1 MTDKEM
7 KDMDETNEI
16 DKTAMDETAANE
28 IAEAVENGTDTDAAA
43 AAEDPATTGAE
54 AAASTDTNATD
65 DPFDVVE
72 DDLQFDVDFDDET
85 AETDDASET
94 VDEAAPV
101 DEAVPVDGG
110 ADVAA
115 ANADRVNATLD
126 LAMPHDADDDASPL
140 ESQTPRSA
148 TSVTA
153 VSSHIDREVGVGD
166 EDLKL
171 LRSYPTLSLH
181 NVTYRDRKTGRAAI
195 ENLTCTFEA
204 GTLAAFLVP
213 DGDTMAQSALVGLLS
228 GLTRPESGRIM
239 NRSAAYDE
247 IEPLELR
254 GHRVGL
260 ATQRFAVR
268 DDLSP
273 VQNLVY
279 AMDASNRNF
288 LKPKPVLA
296 REQLLAA
303 GLGEELLDARVGT
316 LGEADRRRVAI
327 ARALCCEAEIVV
339 IDEPVEGLEDDER
352 DAIIGLLRAIAHGD
366 PKRCVVV
373 VTQDA
378 AAAES
383 VDQSVTL

>member
-16 DKTAMDETAANE
+16 DKTAMDETDANE
-28 IAEAVENGTDTDAAA
+28 ITEAVENGTDTDAAA
-43 AAEDPATTGAE
+43 AEDPATTGAE
-54 AAASTDTNATD
+54 AVASDDTDATD
-65 DPFDVVE
+65 DLLDVVE

-85 AETDDASET
+85 AETDDET
-94 VDEAAPV
+94 EAINEAAPV

-195 ENLTCTFEA
+195 ENLTCAFEA

-228 GLTRPESGRIM
+228 GLTRPESGQIM

-260 ATQRFAVR
+260 VTQRFAVR

-316 LGEADRRRVAI
+316 LNEADRRRVAI